1 MISKSN
7 LETGKMDE
15 LINGPVHLVAWCGY
29 SDKRVITTEWRQTTV
44 MEDEAIWW
52 VCPACRGWHLS
63 LMRRDEPLENSSG
76 EIV

>member
-1 MISKSN
+1 MTSKRN

-29 SDKRVITTEWRQTTV
+29 NGKRVITTEWRQTTI
-44 MEDEAIWW
+44 MKDEAIWW
-52 VCPACRGWHLS
+52 MCPICQGWHLS
-63 LMRRDEPLENSSG
+63 LMRRDEPSENSSD